1 MKSIPALT
9 DWNSL
14 IEGTSHADSIVRCDS
29 ARLLGELGDAQ
40 AVPALT
46 SLLEHDA
53 HTSKITAVYALGAIG
68 DRKAAL
74 VLRRIAD
81 DPGVF
86 RFPAMHYHDM
96 IRLAAAMELARWN
109 DPSGITIVRDLLRM
123 SRLPALFELS
133 QAILSSPQ
141 TKAMKRLR
149 DYVSL
154 PYLLS
159 YHHDRSA
166 SSHYFLARA
175 LAYFQEPVARKQLV
189 SYLSH
194 FSRYVRPEAAS
205 SLLAQDASKV
215 NLNLVGSQAKQE
227 RTPFAQIRF
236 ARILHEHGEGD
247 ATAVLTKG
255 LKSKDS
261 FVRATAIDATAAC
274 RISRLT
280 PVVIAL
286 LTDADF
292 YVRICA
298 AEAMENLAPEQAD
311 SLLTPLLK
319 DSHPRV
325 VIQAAKSRL
334 VCNRSLEGK

>member
-1 MKSIPALT
+1 MKSIPALA

-14 IEGTSHADSIVRCDS
+14 LDATSHADSIVRCDS
-29 ARLLGELGDAQ
+29 ARLLGELGDPR

-46 SLLEHDA
+46 SMLERDA

-68 DRKAAL
+68 DRKAVP

-109 DPSGITIVRDLLRM
+109 EPSGITIVSDLLRM

-133 QAILSSPQ
+133 QAILSSPH
-141 TKAMKRLR
+141 TEAMKRLL

-159 YHHDRSA
+159 YHHDRTA

-175 LAYFQEPVARKQLV
+175 LAYFQEPAARKQLV

-215 NLNLVGSQAKQE
+215 NLCLVASQAKRE
-227 RTPFAQIRF
+227 RTPFARIRF
-236 ARILHEHGEGD
+236 ARILHEHGVGD
-247 ATAVLTKG
+247 ATAVLTRG
-255 LKSKDS
+255 LKNKDS
-261 FVRATAIDATAAC
+261 FVRATAIDAAAAC
-274 RISRLT
+274 RISTLA
-280 PVVIAL
+280 PAVIAL

-298 AEAMENLAPEQAD
+298 AEAMENLAPQQAD
-311 SLLTPLLK
+311 GLLAPLLK

-325 VIQAAKSRL
+325 AVQAAKSRL
-334 VCNRSLEGK
+334 ACARIWEQK